1 MPKAEDGDSTTRPA
15 SILSL
20 IQTDPGVTTA
30 EIVRSTNLARG
41 VVRHHLRTLVESE
54 QIVILQ
60 NGRQQH
66 HFITG
71 SLTSDERSNLALL
84 RQGTVRRALLLMA
97 LEPGIDFITL
107 HEKLDV
113 AASTLS
119 EICTRLTRLGLII
132 RENRDRRTY
141 FHVCDP
147 KMLHRLLT
155 RIESSL
161 LDRLVDRFLA
171 TWQSK

>member
-1 MPKAEDGDSTTRPA
+1 MPKAADGDKSVRRNTL
-15 SILSL
+15 LSL
-20 IQTDPGVTTA
+20 IQSDPGVTTA
-30 EIVRSTNLARG
+30 EIVRNSGLSRG

-71 SLTSDERSNLALL
+71 SLTSDDQSNLALL

-97 LEPGIDFITL
+97 LEPGIDFPSL
-107 HEKLDV
+107 LEKLDV

-119 EICTRLTRLGLII
+119 EICTRLTRLGLIN
-132 RENRDRRTY
+132 RESRGRMTY
-141 FHVCDP
+141 FHVREP
-147 KMLHRLLT
+147 QMLHRLLT
-155 RIESSL
+155 RIEASL

-171 TWQSK
+171 TWQ